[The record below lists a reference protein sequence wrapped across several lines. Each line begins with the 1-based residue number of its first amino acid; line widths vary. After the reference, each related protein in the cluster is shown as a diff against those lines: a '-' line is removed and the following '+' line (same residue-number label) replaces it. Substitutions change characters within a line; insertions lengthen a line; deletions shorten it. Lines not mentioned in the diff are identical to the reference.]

1 MQLEIFIMGASEKFY
16 LTIVND
22 SKTKTLIYKDINFE
36 WGRVESNS
44 YPVAQVPPKTT
55 VQVLVAQGRDNASSG
70 TEGSISYSIYGQ
82 NDRWVQASWNVP
94 WAAGVENTC
103 VPSTSDDNQQDN
115 PDGNIVWQAQTPTA
129 DGGTTLSVVMKF
141 GYEIEE

>member
-1 MQLEIFIMGASEKFY
+1 MGASEKFY

-22 SKTKTLIYKDINFE
+22 SKTKTLIYKDINFD
-36 WGRVESNS
+36 WGRVESSS

-55 VQVLVAQGRDNASSG
+55 VQVLVAQGRDNTSSG

-82 NDRWVQASWNVP
+82 NDRWVKASWNVP
-94 WAAGVENTC
+94 WAAGAENTC

-115 PDGNIVWQAQTPTA
+115 PDGNIVWQPQTATA